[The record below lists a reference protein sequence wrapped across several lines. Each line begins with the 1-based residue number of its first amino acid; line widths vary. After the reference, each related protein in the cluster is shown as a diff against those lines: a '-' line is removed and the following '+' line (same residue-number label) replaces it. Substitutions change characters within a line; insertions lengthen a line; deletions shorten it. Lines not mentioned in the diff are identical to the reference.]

1 MSEVTIKPIDE
12 VEPYR
17 GPGELEGIEF
27 RPVGR
32 ALGVT
37 AWGMNVLTLAP
48 GASTY
53 PEHDHGDD
61 GQEEV
66 FLVLEGGA
74 TLRTGERDWRLER
87 GDMVRVPPGVKRR
100 WEPGERGA
108 TLLAVGATPGKAY
121 EPRR

>member
-12 VEPYR
+12 IEPYR
-17 GPGELEGIEF
+17 GPGEREGIRF

-37 AWGMNVLTLAP
+37 AWGMNVIELAP
-48 GASTY
+48 GATTY
-53 PEHDHGDD
+53 PEHDHSGD

-66 FLVLEGGA
+66 FVVLEGDA
-74 TLRTGERDWRLER
+74 RLRAGDRDWRVER
-87 GDMVRVPPGVKRR
+87 GDMVRIPPDVKRF
-100 WEPGERGA
+100 WEPGDKGA

-121 EPRR
+121 QPRR